1 MKKTLISAIT
11 LLAGSLL
18 AADTTPKDDVIAAA
32 KKLGQESNYSW
43 KTVVVVPDGARFHPG
58 PSEGK
63 TEKDGFT
70 KVTGTFRDNPWSLV
84 RKGEKVALSNP
95 DGGWDSLADLEK
107 EEGPARFRGMMARNL
122 KVPAVQATDLVATT
136 QDLKKDGDVYSGA
149 MTEAGAKSLL
159 TFRPRDGGEG
169 PTVTNATGSA
179 KFWLKDGALAKYEFK
194 VKGTVNINGDDIQN
208 DRTTTVEIKDVGST
222 KIEVPDEAK
231 KKLE

>member
-1 MKKTLISAIT
+1 MKKTLISTIA

-43 KTVVVVPDGARFHPG
+43 KTVVVVPDDARFHPG
-58 PSEGK
+58 PSEGR
-63 TEKDGFT
+63 TQKDGFT
-70 KVTGTFRDNPWSLV
+70 KVTGTFGDNSWSLV

-122 KVPAVQATDLVATT
+122 KVPAAQVA
-136 QDLKKDGDVYSGA
+136 DIAASAEELKKDGDAYSGA
-149 MTEAGAKSLL
+149 LTEAGAKSLL
-159 TFRPRDGGEG
+159 TFRPRNGGEAS
-169 PTVTNATGSA
+169 VTNATGSV

-194 VKGTVNINGDDIQN
+194 VKGTVSVGGNEFEN